1 MKKWGT
7 AIILALLLIITGCGN
22 SSEEPVMHSD
32 GFEKAEYEKFNSYAS
47 ENGLGGTLIYVEGRI
62 VEKENVGD
70 DLALILQQD
79 DGNKWLVGVPKTKE
93 IEEINGKSLRIY
105 GEYLGYSDVY
115 DLPALMVSAEESE
128 GIEKARIDVY
138 SNIGFSTVWKYS
150 DVLDE
155 YNSNISKEEVFDSE
169 KNYDE
174 QQNIEAPNV
183 IGNDETEIN
192 ITLGMENALKQAER
206 YLDLTGFSYQGIIE
220 QLEYEK
226 YTHEEAV
233 YAADNCGADWKE
245 EAVKKAKE
253 YLNLTS
259 FSRQGL
265 IDQLKYD
272 KFTDQEAEY
281 AVEKIGY

>member
-1 MKKWGT
+1 MKKWG
-7 AIILALLLIITGCGN
+7 ILILLVFLLLITGCGN
-22 SSEEPVMHSD
+22 SSEESIVYLD
-32 GFEKAEYEKFNSYAS
+32 GFEKAEYDKFNSYAS
-47 ENGLGGTLIYVEGRI
+47 ENGLDGTLIYVEGRV

-70 DLALILQQD
+70 DLALVLQQD
-79 DGNKWLVGVPKTKE
+79 DGNKWLVGVPQTKE

-115 DLPALMVSAEESE
+115 DLPSLMVSAEETE
-128 GIEKARIDVY
+128 EIAKARIDVY

-169 KNYDE
+169 KIYNE
-174 QQNIEAPNV
+174 QQNIEVPNV

-272 KFTDQEAEY
+272 KFTDEESEY
-281 AVEKIGY
+281 AVDTIGY

>member
-1 MKKWGT
+1 MKKWG
-7 AIILALLLIITGCGN
+7 ILILLVFLLLITGCGN
-22 SSEEPVMHSD
+22 SSEESIVYLD

-47 ENGLGGTLIYVEGRI
+47 ENGLDGTLIYVEGRV

-70 DLALILQQD
+70 DLALVLQQD
-79 DGNKWLVGVPKTKE
+79 DGNKWLVGVPQTKE

-115 DLPALMVSAEESE
+115 DLPSLMVSAEETE
-128 GIEKARIDVY
+128 EIAKARIDVY

-155 YNSNISKEEVFDSE
+155 YSSNISNEDETEEIFDSE
-169 KNYDE
+169 K
-174 QQNIEAPNV
+174 V
-183 IGNDETEIN
+183 NDESIENEKIEST
-192 ITLGMENALKQAER
+192 ITLGMENALEKSKSYME
-206 YLDLTGFSYQGIIE
+206 LTGFSYQGMID

-272 KFTDQEAEY
+272 KFTEEEAEY
-281 AVEKIGY
+281 AVDKIGY

>member
-1 MKKWGT
+1 MKKWG
-7 AIILALLLIITGCGN
+7 ILILLVFLLLITGCGN
-22 SSEEPVMHSD
+22 SSEESIVYLD
-32 GFEKAEYEKFNSYAS
+32 GFEKAEYDKFNSYES
-47 ENGLGGTLIYVEGRI
+47 ENGLDGTLIYVEGRV

-70 DLALILQQD
+70 DLALVLQQD
-79 DGNKWLVGVPKTKE
+79 DGNKWLVGVPQTKE

-115 DLPALMVSAEESE
+115 DLPSLMVSAEETE
-128 GIEKARIDVY
+128 EIAKARIDVY

-169 KNYDE
+169 KIYNE

-206 YLDLTGFSYQGIIE
+206 YLDLTGFSYQGMID

-272 KFTDQEAEY
+272 KFTDEEAEY
-281 AVEKIGY
+281 AVDTIGY

>member
-1 MKKWGT
+1 MKKWG
-7 AIILALLLIITGCGN
+7 ISILLVFLLLSTGCGN
-22 SSEEPVMHSD
+22 SSEESIVYLD

-47 ENGLGGTLIYVEGRI
+47 ENGLDGTLICVEGRV

-70 DLALILQQD
+70 DLALVLQQD
-79 DGNKWLVGVPKTKE
+79 DGNKWLVGVPQTKE

-105 GEYLGYSDVY
+105 GEYIGYSDVY
-115 DLPALMVSAEESE
+115 DLPSLMVSAEETE
-128 GIEKARIDVY
+128 GIAKARIDVY

-155 YNSNISKEEVFDSE
+155 YSSNISNEDETEEIFDSE
-169 KNYDE
+169 K
-174 QQNIEAPNV
+174 V
-183 IGNDETEIN
+183 NDESIENEKIEST
-192 ITLGMENALKQAER
+192 ITLGMENALEKAKR
-206 YLDLTGFSYQGIIE
+206 YMGLTGFSYQGMIE

-226 YTHEEAV
+226 YTHEEAI

-253 YLNLTS
+253 YLDLTS

-272 KFTDQEAEY
+272 KFTEEEAEY
-281 AVEKIGY
+281 AVDKIGY